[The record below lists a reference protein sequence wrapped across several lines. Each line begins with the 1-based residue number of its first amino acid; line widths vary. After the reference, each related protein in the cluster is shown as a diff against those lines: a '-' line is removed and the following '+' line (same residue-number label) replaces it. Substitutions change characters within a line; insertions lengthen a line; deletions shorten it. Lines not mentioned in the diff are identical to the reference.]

1 MMSRSC
7 GVGQNLKAQENWG
20 GDNHT
25 RDLISETG
33 MMESLHAISS
43 CVLIAAD
50 AASQCQTRTKTLC
63 KLLLP
68 AAVQVSTSGQACSQD
83 KKMYSKKKKMLPT
96 QTHPVHVEYL
106 HRDAQLDPSR
116 YLVVELSACL
126 WSLPCKRE

>member
-83 KKMYSKKKKMLPT
+83 KKMYSKKKKNAAYTNTSCTCGIPPQGCTAGPQQISGGGAECLP
-96 QTHPVHVEYL
+96 
-106 HRDAQLDPSR
+106 
-116 YLVVELSACL
+116 VVTAM
-126 WSLPCKRE
+126 

>member
-83 KKMYSKKKKMLPT
+83 KKMYSKKKKCC
-96 QTHPVHVEYL
+96 L
-106 HRDAQLDPSR
+106 HKHILYMWNTSTGMHSWTPADIWW
-116 YLVVELSACL
+116 
-126 WSLPCKRE
+126 WS